1 VDISG
6 EVNFSCSSMIPFYH
20 AVNTCQ
26 YVDFL
31 TNLWV
36 ASHVLRSQDADFVKS
51 NILQVDEFR
60 TKEVQ
65 QRRRTEENGD
75 K

>member
-1 VDISG
+1 MDISG

-20 AVNTCQ
+20 AINSCQ
-26 YVDFL
+26 SVHFL
-31 TNLWV
+31 TNLWI

-51 NILQVDEFR
+51 NILQVDEFV

-65 QRRRTEENGD
+65 ERRRTGKNGG
-75 K
+75 